1 MDGTVTGFIG
11 VSLDITERRRIE
23 QALAEREEQLQIL
36 ASNATD
42 AVLRISLTGTCLYAS
57 PSAGRLLGVRT
68 DHLLGAQL
76 LTGFHPDDDTRV
88 RETFA
93 LLAKG
98 AIEDR
103 TIAYRSRPVGSQ
115 DDYRWLEAHCGLVR
129 GGDDKAPREIIAS
142 IRDVSDTKLLEEQLR
157 VARVRAESAASA
169 KAAFLANMSHEIR
182 TPMNGVLGFTELLDR
197 TTLSAE
203 QRRHVEL
210 IADSGRSMMRLL
222 NDILDMS
229 KIDSGQMEMA
239 REPVDLRH
247 SLKSAARLMEPIAHS
262 KGVAI
267 EIDVDADIPPA
278 ITGDRLRIRQIML
291 NLIGNAVKFTE
302 QGTIA
307 VRARAGIDANQRVLI
322 MDVQDSGIGIAADR
336 LDLIFEEFAQADST
350 IARKFGGTGLG
361 LAISSNLARLMNG
374 RICVNSVEGQGTTF
388 TVFLPLVD
396 AKVATDAPAQSIIHA
411 ASATATGQAR
421 VLIAEDHDINQMLIL
436 ALAEAAGVD
445 AVIANDGAEAIAMVR
460 EAARTGR
467 PFDLVLMDMQ
477 MPVVDGLEATRRL
490 RADGYSAE
498 DLPIVALTA
507 NAYAE
512 DVQACHEAGMQAHL
526 AKPVRLRDITGIVAR
541 FYRGTSEKEADVP
554 FAKRPSQTAGKQP
567 VAQRYAIRR
576 SETLDAISAAA
587 RQNELSGV
595 TIAEL
600 GSMLHKLAGS
610 AGFFGEA
617 ALGQIAAAT
626 ERSLIAARPAEWQGI
641 LARAAAD
648 FERAA

>member
-1 MDGTVTGFIG
+1 M
-11 VSLDITERRRIE
+11 
-23 QALAEREEQLQIL
+23 
-36 ASNATD
+36 
-42 AVLRISLTGTCLYAS
+42 
-57 PSAGRLLGVRT
+57 
-68 DHLLGAQL
+68 
-76 LTGFHPDDDTRV
+76 
-88 RETFA
+88 
-93 LLAKG
+93 
-98 AIEDR
+98 
-103 TIAYRSRPVGSQ
+103 
-115 DDYRWLEAHCGLVR
+115 
-129 GGDDKAPREIIAS
+129 
-142 IRDVSDTKLLEEQLR
+142 R

-239 REPVDLRH
+239 RESVDLRH

-396 AKVATDAPAQSIIHA
+396 AKVATDAPAPSITHA
-411 ASATATGQAR
+411 ATATATGQAR

-436 ALAEAAGVD
+436 ALAEAASVD

-460 EAARTGR
+460 EAARIGR

-554 FAKRPSQTAGKQP
+554 FAERPSQTAGKQP
-567 VAQRYAIRR
+567 VAQRYATRR

-587 RQNELSGV
+587 RQNELSGI